1 MLALELVKDTQT
13 KTPWVEATQAI
24 TARALQR
31 GVILL
36 RAGLYSNCVRLL
48 PPLNMSNAQIDE
60 AMNAI
65 AAAFDDVAISLGVQ

>member
-13 KTPWVEATQAI
+13 KTPWVEATQVI

-48 PPLNMSNAQIDE
+48 PPLNMSDAQIDE